1 MKRSSN
7 VGLILGLCT
16 LLCLGSLALSQPAET
31 PQPTATEAAS
41 PAQPAAPA
49 ATTAPDATAEPPS
62 EGNASE
68 GSVSN
73 EDGTSEEEGDATLEE
88 IMKAVELVFL
98 NFKTLGV
105 IGGLIALISLFIL
118 VLRYPRLNN
127 WLEKKGW
134 KKYKRIAAV
143 ILGGGLAGLT
153 AAAGGA
159 VWWKALVAGAIGVV
173 AGLGSIG
180 LHNLF
185 TGGNADKKKK

>member
-1 MKRSSN
+1 MKKAM
-7 VGLILGLCT
+7 VLILGLIT
-16 LLCLGSLALSQPAET
+16 LLSLGSLALSQPAEI
-31 PQPTATEAAS
+31 PQPAAAEAAS
-41 PAQPAAPA
+41 PAQPAAPT
-49 ATTAPDATAEPPS
+49 ATTTPDATAETPS
-62 EGNASE
+62 EGNAPE

-73 EDGTSEEEGDATLEE
+73 ETGTSEEEGDATLEE
-88 IMKAVELVFL
+88 IMKAAELVFT

-118 VLRYPRLNN
+118 ILRYPRVDK

-143 ILGGGLAGLT
+143 VLGGALAGLT

-159 VWWKALVAGAIGVV
+159 IWWKALIAGGIGIA

-185 TGGNADKKKK
+185 TGGNAEKKKK